1 MTGTLSGTE
10 CLKKGKNDFHRAMRH
25 SIYRDVFWR
34 RLCRNRLAV
43 FGAVIV
49 IGMFILALIAPLAAR
64 DPGAIDITHRLQPP
78 SWAYPMGT
86 DDLGRDVLARILY
99 GARISLLVGF
109 VAVGIASSIGV
120 ILGALAGY
128 YGRWVDGVIMRF
140 VDLML
145 CFPTFFLILAVIA
158 FLEPSIWNIMII
170 IGLTSWMGVARLV
183 RAEFLSLRERD
194 FVQAARAL
202 GAADGRVIFRH
213 VLPNAL
219 SPVLVSATLGV
230 AGAILTE
237 SALSFLGIG
246 VQPPTPSWGNMLI
259 AGKQTLG
266 TAWWLSAFPGLAILI
281 TVLGY
286 NLLGEGIRDAF
297 DPRLQE

>member
-1 MTGTLSGTE
+1 MALNTRSS
-10 CLKKGKNDFHRAMRH
+10 FF
-25 SIYRDVFWR
+25 RDIFWR
-34 RLCRNRLAV
+34 RLSRNRMALA
-43 FGAVIV
+43 GGTIV
-49 IGMFILALIAPLAAR
+49 VCMFALALLAPLVAR
-64 DPGAIDITHRLQPP
+64 DPGAIDIARRLQSP
-78 SWAYPMGT
+78 SWAFPLGT
-86 DDLGRDVLARILY
+86 DDLGRDVLARIFY

-109 VAVGIASSIGV
+109 VAVGISTLIGIV
-120 ILGALAGY
+120 LGALAGY
-128 YGRWVDGVIMRF
+128 YGRWIDALIMRF
-140 VDLML
+140 VDIML
-145 CFPTFFLILAVIA
+145 CFPSFFLILAVIA

-194 FVQAARAL
+194 FVLAARAL
-202 GAADGRVIFRH
+202 GARDSRIIFH
-213 VLPNAL
+213 HILPNAL

-259 AGKQTLG
+259 TGKQTLG
-266 TAWWLSAFPGLAILI
+266 TAWWLSAFPGLAILV

-297 DPRLQE
+297 DPRLKG

>member
-1 MTGTLSGTE
+1 MLN
-10 CLKKGKNDFHRAMRH
+10 LFH
-25 SIYRDVFWR
+25 SIFWA
-34 RLCRNRLAV
+34 RLRGNRMALC
-43 FGAVIV
+43 GTGIV
-49 IGMFILALIAPLAAR
+49 AGMFVLALLAPLLAG
-64 DPGAIDITHRLQPP
+64 DPGAIDISQRLQSP
-78 SWAYPMGT
+78 SLEHLLGT
-86 DDLGRDVLARILY
+86 DDLGRDVFSRILY

-109 VAVGIASSIGV
+109 VAVGIASVIGIV
-120 ILGALAGY
+120 LGALSGY
-128 YGRWVDGVIMRF
+128 YGRWVDSLIMRF
-140 VDLML
+140 VDIML

-170 IGLTSWMGVARLV
+170 IGLTGWMGVARLV

-194 FVQAARAL
+194 FVQAGRAL
-202 GAADGRVIFRH
+202 GASDARLIFRH
-213 VLPNAL
+213 ILPNAL

-266 TAWWLSAFPGLAILI
+266 TAWWLSAFPGLAILV

-286 NLLGEGIRDAF
+286 NLLGEGIRDAL
-297 DPRLQE
+297 DPRIRE